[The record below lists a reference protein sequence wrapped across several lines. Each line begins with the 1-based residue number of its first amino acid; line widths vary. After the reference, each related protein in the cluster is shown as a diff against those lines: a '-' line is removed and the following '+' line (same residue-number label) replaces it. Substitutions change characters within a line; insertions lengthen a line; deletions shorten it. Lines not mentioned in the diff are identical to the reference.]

1 MIAAHELVELERC
14 HRADGEH
21 EPGALPLVDR
31 ERLAVAAA
39 AELDRPPAA
48 HKCVVARVE
57 REQHPD
63 AAVGIGAEH
72 DEVAVLAELYVHM
85 RLVAAP
91 VIVLIEPDFHRWVAT
106 AHGGPGRGGRSGS
119 SEQEQQRQKHASPST
134 IVYPAVGPG
143 FKAT

>member
-1 MIAAHELVELERC
+1 MIAARELVELEWC
-14 HRADGEH
+14 HRAGGEH
-21 EPGALPLVDR
+21 QPRALTLVDR

-48 HKCVVARVE
+48 HEGVVARVE
-57 REQHPD
+57 REQHPH

-91 VIVLIEPDFHRWVAT
+91 VMVLIEPDFHGWVVT
-106 AHGGPGRGGRSGS
+106 SHGGPDRGGRSGS
-119 SEQEQQRQKHASPST
+119 SEQEQQRQKHA
-134 IVYPAVGPG
+134 
-143 FKAT
+143 